1 MNYDYKVINKQ
12 IECKKLIKATFN
24 VRAVRYFVFI
34 PRTRTNEQTSVSP
47 EQTNRRPFHSNKRT
61 DVRFVS
67 SLEHCE
73 VQYKFPV
80 F

>member
-34 PRTRTNEQTSVSP
+34 PRTRTNEQTSVSL

-61 DVRFVS
+61 DVRFTRTNEQTFVS
-67 SLEHCE
+67 FL
-73 VQYKFPV
+73 F
-80 F
+80 